1 MKINNVMQDYG
12 LCRSSL
18 PLGRV
23 QILLLKQSKVYRHR
37 LTKTG
42 NFLFK
47 TTALRTI
54 RWRLLSLS
62 PWLIFTKLLQKN
74 WNGTLAKFKK

>member
-1 MKINNVMQDYG
+1 MGFDAHTATYCIPLYSSEDFL
-12 LCRSSL
+12 LCKTTDWYLLSL

-23 QILLLKQSKVYRHR
+23 CV
-37 LTKTG
+37 G
-42 NFLFK
+42 NK
-47 TTALRTI
+47 E
-54 RWRLLSLS
+54 SEQVGYG